1 MAPPRIS
8 IAMTA
13 EVDRQLSEHLLRPDE
28 QEDVCLATYSIST
41 GQNRV
46 SYLLRSV
53 ILPRPGERLVH
64 GNASFTGDY
73 ILRGAQEAAQ
83 RDEGLVMLHSHPTA
97 RTWQLMSN
105 PDFQTESRYA
115 GVATATTEKPMVG
128 MTLAGRSGKWSGRVW
143 RSRGQQQAVESVR
156 VVGEQLALSWND
168 ALRPVPTPTSAQ
180 VRTVSAWGATVQA
193 DFARVRVLVVGT
205 GSVGLDVAQRLVA
218 SGVSAGVMDFDE
230 VQPRNLDRM
239 IGARRSDARRRR
251 PKVVVAGRLMRAQ
264 ATAATIEVVEH
275 ELSICDPRGLAAA
288 LDYDVIFS
296 CVDRPWARAVLNEIA
311 YADLIPVID
320 GGINIELYEDGRMR
334 SATARAHTVLPG
346 RPCLVCSQQI
356 RPDRIQLDK
365 QGLLDDED
373 YIRRSGLAAHTAGQ
387 NVATMSATVSAMLL
401 TQFVSLIATPGGVGV
416 PDPLCFHFTTHTL
429 EHLEYVSNPT
439 CRWESHPGEGDHR
452 VPMAGEHLLATLMM
466 QRRRSRRELSHL
478 KPAAWAN
485 QLAARIARWVSTA
498 QVLDWVRNRDRD
510 EVALD

>member
-1 MAPPRIS
+1 MAPRIS

-13 EVDRQLSEHLLRPDE
+13 EVDRQLSEHLLRPDG

-53 ILPRPGERLVH
+53 VLPHPGERLVH

-73 ILRGAQEAAQ
+73 VLRGAQQAAE

-97 RTWQLMSN
+97 RTWQPMSS

-128 MTLAGRSGKWSGRVW
+128 MTLAGHSGKWSGRVW

-156 VVGEQLALSWND
+156 VVGEQLTLSWND
-168 ALRPVPTPTSAQ
+168 ALRPTPAPTAAQ
-180 VRTVSAWGATVQA
+180 VRTVSSWGTTVQA
-193 DFARVRVLVVGT
+193 DFARLRVLVVGT

-230 VQPRNLDRM
+230 VHRRNLDRM

-251 PKVVVAGRLMRAQ
+251 PKVTVAGRLMRAQ
-264 ATAATIEVVEH
+264 ATAANIKVVEH
-275 ELSICDPRGLAAA
+275 ELSICDPQGLNAA

-334 SATARAHTVLPG
+334 SATARAHTVVPG

-365 QGLLDDED
+365 QGLLDDQD
-373 YIRRSGLAAHTAGQ
+373 YIRQSGLAAHTTGQ
-387 NVATMSATVSAMLL
+387 NVATMCATVSAMLL
-401 TQFVSLIATPGGVGV
+401 AQFVSLIGTPGGVGV

-429 EHLEYVSNPT
+429 EHLEHQSNPT
-439 CRWESHPGEGDHR
+439 CRWEAHQGEGDHR
-452 VPMAGEHLLATLMM
+452 VPLAGEHPLARQMIQQR
-466 QRRRSRRELSHL
+466 QRRRGSIVFKAAGWVKHL
-478 KPAAWAN
+478 GARFAAG
-485 QLAARIARWVSTA
+485 
-498 QVLDWVRNRDRD
+498 
-510 EVALD
+510 